1 MRRNRLNNSR
11 LIRNLEIQGGET
23 ARYVPLYAPPIP
35 PSMLLESQIC
45 NLDLDFVYRNVTE
58 LLPKYVVGPTEL
70 RWELSEVKGLNI
82 IVNNFLSRMNKTYIT
97 CYIMWSN
104 LVVNGK
110 RFYIVYPII

>member
-1 MRRNRLNNSR
+1 MSLS
-11 LIRNLEIQGGET
+11 T
-23 ARYVPLYAPPIP
+23 PPIP

-70 RWELSEVKGLNI
+70 RWEFSEVKGLNI

-110 RFYIVYPII
+110 MFFSLSYYMNINVPNMKRLLNKSERKNVIN

>member
-1 MRRNRLNNSR
+1 MLCNSR

-23 ARYVPLYAPPIP
+23 ARYVPIYASNSSINA
-35 PSMLLESQIC
+35 IRVT
-45 NLDLDFVYRNVTE
+45 NILDLDFVYPNVTE

-70 RWELSEVKGLNI
+70 RWELSGVKGLNI
-82 IVNNFLSRMNKTYIT
+82 IDNNFLSRMNKTYIT

-110 RFYIVYPII
+110 RFYKFILL